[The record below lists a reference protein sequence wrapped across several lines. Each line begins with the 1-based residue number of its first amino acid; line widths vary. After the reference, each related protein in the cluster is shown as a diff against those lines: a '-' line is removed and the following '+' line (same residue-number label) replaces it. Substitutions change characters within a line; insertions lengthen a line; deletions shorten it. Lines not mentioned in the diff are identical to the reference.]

1 MASKEKVVI
10 TCGDPAGCGPFI
22 ALEALKKFKGKS
34 VDFFLVG
41 DKNNL
46 ESLALWREVKS
57 KVNLIDA
64 KTPVIEKL
72 QKGRACRLSGSA
84 ALNYLN
90 QALALMKQRHIKKL
104 VTAPL
109 SKEAVQITQ
118 PTFSGHTE
126 YLAVH
131 FKTHKFAMMM
141 ASKALRVVLIT
152 RHISLRDVPF
162 SLSVKTVYDTL
173 SLVYSSLKKQFKIK
187 SPKIAFAALNP
198 HAGVN
203 TFLGSEEKKM
213 LEAIHRFQKKIAGPF
228 PADTIFTK
236 ESLAKYDCIL
246 CAYHD
251 QGMIPFKML
260 SFYDGVNVTLGLPIV
275 RTSPAHGT
283 AFDLVKSGKKPSSS
297 SMSAAIELALEL
309 KS

>member
-1 MASKEKVVI
+1 MANKEKVII
-10 TCGDPAGCGPFI
+10 TCGDPGGCGPLI
-22 ALEALKKFKGKS
+22 TLEALNKFKAKA
-34 VDFFLVG
+34 VDFFVVG
-41 DKNNL
+41 DKKNL
-46 ESLALWREVKS
+46 KSFALWPKVKE
-57 KVNLIDA
+57 KINLIDA
-64 KTPVIEKL
+64 DTAGIEKL
-72 QKGRACRLSGSA
+72 TKGRASRLSGA
-84 ALNYLN
+84 ASLNYLN
-90 QALALMKQRHIKKL
+90 QALKLMKQKHIRRL

-118 PTFSGHTE
+118 PSFSGHTE
-126 YLAVH
+126 YLAAH

-141 ASKALRVVLIT
+141 ASKALKVVLIT
-152 RHISLRDVPF
+152 RHINLRDVPF
-162 SLSVKTVYDTL
+162 SLNIKTIYDTL
-173 SLVYSSLKKQFKIK
+173 SLVYSSLKSKFKIK
-187 SPKIAFAALNP
+187 SPKIAFASLNP

-213 LEAIHRFQKKIAGPF
+213 LEAVHRFQKKIAGPF
-228 PADTIFTK
+228 PADTLFTR

-283 AFDLVKSGKKPSSS
+283 AFDLMKSGKKPSFS
-297 SMSAAIELALEL
+297 SMSAAIELALKL
-309 KS
+309 SA